1 MTIKIVYAF
10 APIFFKCVRTCL
22 FYRKQSYFSDFVG
35 DKHESGASDRKLMLW
50 TTDVLFSCFWL
61 GPLHVLCVRA
71 QEVEATNFLPFPGNG
86 QNLTT
91 VSFILASST
100 PQITTDNSLKL
111 CILKPHVTL
120 FYPLLDPMEDL
131 LNVGEAHQTY
141 WLWGVLGCTA
151 WDTMSHPFRKK
162 NLWSF
167 SFRELFLPSVYYF
180 HLLK

>member
-1 MTIKIVYAF
+1 MLLLPFSSSVWELVYSTESKV
-10 APIFFKCVRTCL
+10 ISQILLVINMNQVRQTGNC
-22 FYRKQSYFSDFVG
+22 
-35 DKHESGASDRKLMLW
+35 W
-50 TTDVLFSCFWL
+50 TVLFSCFWL

-71 QEVEATNFLPFPGNG
+71 QEVEATNFLPFPDNG

-111 CILKPHVTL
+111 CILKPHLTL

-141 WLWGVLGCTA
+141 WLWGVLGCAA
-151 WDTMSHPFRKK
+151 WDTMSYPFRKK